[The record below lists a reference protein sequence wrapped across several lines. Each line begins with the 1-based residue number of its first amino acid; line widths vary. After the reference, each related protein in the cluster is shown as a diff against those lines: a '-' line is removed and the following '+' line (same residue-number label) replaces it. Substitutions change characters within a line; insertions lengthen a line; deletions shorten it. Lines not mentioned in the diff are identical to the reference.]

1 MRPIEKLSPE
11 VIGKIAAGE
20 VVERPAAAIKE
31 MAENSMDAGASAIT
45 IEIRDGGIA
54 HIRVTDNGTGIP
66 QPQIRM
72 AFERHATSKIISSE
86 DLHHIETLG
95 FRGEALASIAAVSR
109 VTCTTRVRGED
120 SGITVVN
127 EGGIIKEIR
136 EAACPEGTTFVVKDL
151 FYNTPVRLKFLKK
164 PATEA
169 ALVSD
174 LVMRLI
180 LSNPGISYRLIN
192 QGKVIYHSPGDGKL
206 ESAVFSIY
214 GKEMLKSMRFV
225 SGGSRGVWLEGYVGI
240 GDSAR
245 GNRSHQSFFING
257 RYLKSSILAQ
267 ALEQGC
273 KERVTIGHF
282 PTCVLHLKMAFEAVD
297 VNVHPNKLEVRFQN
311 ETDVF
316 EAVRDLIQ
324 DVLRRDEALT
334 NIPEMELT
342 PAEENRPVFSNNI
355 TVRSKPNDGG
365 AAVEKLQNIPI
376 PASIQ
381 PPAEETGPKSQNGS
395 AELEPKSAFEPVVT
409 HRPIVIPVPGQKQ
422 SPALRETYMPAF
434 IKPPAAP
441 AIPDT
446 YSYIAK
452 EPEPPAVKTEPVMIE
467 PEAISALPE
476 KDTRPDLRIMDVVFN
491 TYILIEY
498 GEQLLLIDQ
507 HAAHERLL
515 FDQMM
520 KAYDQ
525 HAAAQPL
532 LVPQVVTLTHRELD
546 TLEENREA
554 LAQTGFEVDSFGDHA
569 IQIRAVPLIL
579 GQPQAKSFFIEL
591 LDQLETM
598 RGLTSLEKRR
608 TAILQMACKRAVKGG
623 ERLPRVEIEDLV
635 YRATESGVTPTCP
648 HGRPLVVS
656 ITHQE
661 LDKRFKRIQ

>member
-1 MRPIEKLSPE
+1 M
-11 VIGKIAAGE
+11 
-20 VVERPAAAIKE
+20 
-31 MAENSMDAGASAIT
+31 
-45 IEIRDGGIA
+45 
-54 HIRVTDNGTGIP
+54 
-66 QPQIRM
+66 
-72 AFERHATSKIISSE
+72 
-86 DLHHIETLG
+86 
-95 FRGEALASIAAVSR
+95 SR

-180 LSNPGISYRLIN
+180 LSNPSISYRLIN

-214 GKEMLKSMRFV
+214 GKEMLKSMRFI
-225 SGGSRGVWLEGYVGI
+225 SGGSRGIWLEGYVGI

-257 RYLKSSILAQ
+257 RYLKSALLAQ
-267 ALEQGC
+267 ALEHGC

-282 PTCVLHLKMAFEAVD
+282 PACVLHLKMAFESVD
-297 VNVHPNKLEVRFQN
+297 VNVHPNKLEVRFQH

-316 EAVRDLIQ
+316 EAVQDLIQ
-324 DVLRRDEALT
+324 EVLRRDEALT
-334 NIPEMELT
+334 NIPEMELM
-342 PAEENRPVFSNNI
+342 PAEASGAAFSNNVTI
-355 TVRSKPNDGG
+355 QSKPVIHANTEN
-365 AAVEKLQNIPI
+365 AEKNIPSSE
-376 PASIQ
+376 AIQ
-381 PPAEETGPKSQNGS
+381 FRPDENGPQFENDN
-395 AELEPKSAFEPVVT
+395 AELEPKSIIEPVIS
-409 HRPIVIPVPGQKQ
+409 HKPIVIPIPGLKQ
-422 SPALRETYMPAF
+422 SAPLRETYIPAF
-434 IKPPAAP
+434 VKPPVTPMAAD
-441 AIPDT
+441 IPVDVT
-446 YSYIAK
+446 SVSESQTSKAESIK
-452 EPEPPAVKTEPVMIE
+452 IQTEV
-467 PEAISALPE
+467 ISALPE
-476 KDTRPDLRIMDVVFN
+476 RELKPDLRIMDVVFS

-532 LVPQVVTLTHRELD
+532 LVPQVVTLTHKELE
-546 TLEENREA
+546 TLEENKEA
-554 LAQTGFEVDSFGDHA
+554 LLQTGFEVDSFGDHA

-591 LDQLETM
+591 LDQLEAM

-623 ERLPRVEIEDLV
+623 ERLPKVEIEDLV
-635 YRATESGVTPTCP
+635 HRATESGVTPTCP
-648 HGRPLVVS
+648 HGRPLVIS